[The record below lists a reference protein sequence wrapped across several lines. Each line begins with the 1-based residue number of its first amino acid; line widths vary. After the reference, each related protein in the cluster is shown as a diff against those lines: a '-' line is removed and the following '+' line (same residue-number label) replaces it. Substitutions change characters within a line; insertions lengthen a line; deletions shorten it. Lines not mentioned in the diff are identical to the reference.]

1 MASTVGSK
9 IKSFFGAALM
19 AVLIAAFALW
29 GIGRDIFAGIGGN
42 VVAKVGDT
50 TITADELQREVD
62 QRIRLQQSRLGGE
75 FDSAE
80 ALRQGLPMEVLGD
93 LVNRAMFDTAAERLG
108 LRATTGQI
116 QQQIYSIDA
125 FRGTGGLFDRTAYEN
140 ALDMAGIS
148 EATFV
153 GQIRSDIL
161 RQDLIQSI
169 VASESVPESL
179 AQALLDFRQERRQA
193 RLMSVPASTIAIPEE
208 PGEEDLQAFYEENAR
223 LYEAPEY
230 RGAVFT
236 VLRPVD
242 FASAMAVSEDE
253 LQEAYDDRSFEFETP
268 EVRDIE
274 QVTFFEQGEA
284 TDFALAVRAGADFVA
299 TATEATGFAAA
310 EIAFADQTRAIVAV
324 DYNEDAA
331 DAVFALQIGDI
342 SDPVE
347 SDFGWH
353 VFRVTGITPGVTQ
366 TLEDVRRQLT
376 RDLQTEKAVE
386 VLYEFKDEVQD
397 ALAAGARLGEVGE
410 QLSLNLTAVEQV
422 DREGLTPAGSLAQ
435 TSPSILPYL
444 EDIFSAEPGD
454 DLVIRESEDGS
465 YSVVEVTSVVPRALR
480 PFEEVREKVLRDW
493 YTAERLLAANARA
506 DDIIARVE
514 GGESLEAVAEALGA
528 EVVDS
533 PEIRRD
539 RVRET
544 GNVSLPLAAL
554 IYSLDE
560 GGVGKSIASNGDG
573 FVVAVVASVTP
584 GSATDD
590 PAALP
595 ELRRNLAFE
604 FNNDLLIQYQSAIQR
619 ELGVEINEAAVRQLF
634 ASQTPGF

>member
-1 MASTVGSK
+1 MESTVGKK
-9 IKSFFGAALM
+9 IKSIFGAALM
-19 AVLIAAFALW
+19 ALLIAAFALW

-42 VVAKVGDT
+42 VVAKIGDT
-50 TITADELQREVD
+50 KITAAELQREVD
-62 QRIRLQQSRLGGE
+62 QRVRLLQTRLGGQ

-93 LVNRAMFDTAAERLG
+93 LVNRELFDLTAQEMG
-108 LRATTGQI
+108 LRATDDQI
-116 QQQIYSIDA
+116 RQQIVSIDA
-125 FRGTGGLFDRTAYEN
+125 FKGSGGIFDRTAYEF
-140 ALDMAGIS
+140 ALAQAGIT
-148 EATFV
+148 EERLV
-153 GQIRSDIL
+153 GQIRSDIV

-179 AQALLDFRQERRQA
+179 TQALLDYRQERRQA
-193 RLMSVPASTIAIPEE
+193 RLLAVPASTIIIPEE
-208 PGEEDLQAFYEENAR
+208 PGEEDLQAFYEENAQ

-236 VLRPVD
+236 VMRPAD

-253 LQEAYDDRSFEFETP
+253 LREAYDDRSFEFETP
-268 EVRDIE
+268 EARDIE

-284 TDFALAVRAGADFVA
+284 ADFALAVRAGADFVA
-299 TATEATGFAAA
+299 TAAEATGFSAD
-310 EIAFADQTRAIVAV
+310 EIAFADQTRAIVAA

-342 SDPVE
+342 SDAIE

-353 VFRVTGITPGVTQ
+353 VFRVTGITPGVTR

-376 RDLQTEKAVE
+376 LDLQTEKAVE

-397 ALAAGARLGEVGE
+397 ALASGARLREVGE
-410 QLSLNLTAVEQV
+410 QLDLNLTAVEQV

-444 EDIFSAEPGD
+444 EDIFAIEPGD

-493 YTAERLLAANARA
+493 YTAERLLAADAKA
-506 DDIIARVE
+506 DDVIARVD
-514 GGESLEAVAEALGA
+514 GGESLEAVAGDLGG

-533 PEIRRD
+533 PELRRD

-560 GGVGKSIASNGDG
+560 GGAGKSIASNGDG
-573 FVVAVVASVTP
+573 FVVAVVASITP
-584 GSATDD
+584 GSAADD
-590 PAALP
+590 PGALP
-595 ELRRNLAFE
+595 ELRRNLALE

-619 ELGVEINEAAVRQLF
+619 ELEVEINEAAVRQLF
-634 ASQTPGF
+634 AGQTPGF